1 HPLPRREAADSP
13 GVRDAPLARA
23 ARGGRDGPA
32 RAGPLHRRQRRRPP
46 DAGALPEGHRRQEVR
61 GGRRRDERPDP
72 AVALR
77 LLSRDRAGRRDAL
90 RAGPRDRRRRGP
102 DLRVGRFPGEGPRAG
117 PGRAGRPARRDERR
131 RVWLRDGLQLQH
143 ATAGRRS
150 ARGRQPVHDRAP
162 PGDVRGPGGGGDTP
176 MSQTFQGSFVAMVTP
191 FRNGQVDEAKLR
203 ELVELHV
210 ANGTDGLIPCG
221 TNGESPSL
229 NHDEHRRV
237 VEIVI
242 EAAHGRI
249 RVVAGTGSNST
260 TEAIDLTKH
269 AERAGAAG
277 ALVVNPYYNKPTQE
291 GLYRH
296 FRAVAES
303 VAIPILVYN
312 IQSRTAVNVET
323 DTLARLVRD
332 VRNIVGVKEASGS
345 LDQMSQVIAAC
356 GPDFSVLSGDD
367 NVTLPLLAIGG
378 SGVVSVIANI
388 VPRETADLVHA
399 ALDGD
404 WKRARDLHYRLFP
417 LARAAFLETNPIP
430 IKEAMAMAGML
441 EPEFRL
447 PMCRMSDANREKL
460 RAILKSYALVK

>member
-1 HPLPRREAADSP
+1 
-13 GVRDAPLARA
+13 
-23 ARGGRDGPA
+23 
-32 RAGPLHRRQRRRPP
+32 
-46 DAGALPEGHRRQEVR
+46 
-61 GGRRRDERPDP
+61 
-72 AVALR
+72 
-77 LLSRDRAGRRDAL
+77 
-90 RAGPRDRRRRGP
+90 
-102 DLRVGRFPGEGPRAG
+102 
-117 PGRAGRPARRDERR
+117 
-131 RVWLRDGLQLQH
+131 
-143 ATAGRRS
+143 
-150 ARGRQPVHDRAP
+150 
-162 PGDVRGPGGGGDTP
+162 

-191 FRNGQVDEAKLR
+191 FRDGKVDEAKLR

-210 ANGTDGLIPCG
+210 THGTDGLIPCG
-221 TNGESPSL
+221 TTGESPTL
-229 NHDEHRRV
+229 NHDEHHRV

-242 EAAHGRI
+242 EAARGRI
-249 RVVAGTGSNST
+249 RVIAGTGSNST
-260 TEAIDLTKH
+260 AEAIDMTKH

-303 VAIPILVYN
+303 VAIPVVLYN
-312 IQSRTAVNVET
+312 IQSRTAINVET
-323 DTLARLVRD
+323 DTLARLARD
-332 VRNIVGVKEASGS
+332 VKNIVGVKEASGS

-367 NVTLPLLAIGG
+367 NITLPLLAIGG

-388 VPRETADLVHA
+388 VPRETAELVHA

-404 WKRARDLHYRLFP
+404 WKRARELHYRLFP

-460 RAILKSYALVK
+460 RAILKPYGLIK

>member
-1 HPLPRREAADSP
+1 
-13 GVRDAPLARA
+13 
-23 ARGGRDGPA
+23 
-32 RAGPLHRRQRRRPP
+32 
-46 DAGALPEGHRRQEVR
+46 
-61 GGRRRDERPDP
+61 
-72 AVALR
+72 
-77 LLSRDRAGRRDAL
+77 
-90 RAGPRDRRRRGP
+90 
-102 DLRVGRFPGEGPRAG
+102 
-117 PGRAGRPARRDERR
+117 
-131 RVWLRDGLQLQH
+131 
-143 ATAGRRS
+143 
-150 ARGRQPVHDRAP
+150 
-162 PGDVRGPGGGGDTP
+162 
-176 MSQTFQGSFVAMVTP
+176 MSQTFQGSFVALVTP
-191 FRNGQVDEAKLR
+191 FRNGKVDEAKLR

-221 TNGESPSL
+221 TTGESPSL

-242 EAAHGRI
+242 EAARGRI

-260 TEAIDLTKH
+260 SEAIDLTKH
-269 AERAGAAG
+269 AEQAGAAG

-303 VAIPILVYN
+303 VGIPVLVYN

-323 DTLARLVRD
+323 DTMARLARD

-367 NVTLPLLAIGG
+367 NITLPLLAIGG

-430 IKEAMAMAGML
+430 IKEAMAMAGMI

>member
-1 HPLPRREAADSP
+1 
-13 GVRDAPLARA
+13 
-23 ARGGRDGPA
+23 
-32 RAGPLHRRQRRRPP
+32 
-46 DAGALPEGHRRQEVR
+46 
-61 GGRRRDERPDP
+61 
-72 AVALR
+72 
-77 LLSRDRAGRRDAL
+77 
-90 RAGPRDRRRRGP
+90 
-102 DLRVGRFPGEGPRAG
+102 
-117 PGRAGRPARRDERR
+117 
-131 RVWLRDGLQLQH
+131 
-143 ATAGRRS
+143 
-150 ARGRQPVHDRAP
+150 
-162 PGDVRGPGGGGDTP
+162 

-191 FRNGQVDEAKLR
+191 FRNGKVDEAKLR
-203 ELVELHV
+203 ELVEFHI
-210 ANGTDGLIPCG
+210 AHGTDGLIPCG
-221 TNGESPSL
+221 TTGESPGL
-229 NHDEHRRV
+229 THDEHRRV
-237 VEIVI
+237 VEVVI
-242 EAAHGRI
+242 EASRGRI
-249 RVVAGTGSNST
+249 RVVTGTGSNST
-260 TEAIDLTKH
+260 AEAIELTKH

-277 ALVVNPYYNKPTQE
+277 ALVVNPYYNRPTQE

-332 VRNIVGVKEASGS
+332 VASVAGVKEASGS

-367 NVTLPLLAIGG
+367 NITLPLLAIGG

-460 RAILKSYALVK
+460 RAILKPYALVK